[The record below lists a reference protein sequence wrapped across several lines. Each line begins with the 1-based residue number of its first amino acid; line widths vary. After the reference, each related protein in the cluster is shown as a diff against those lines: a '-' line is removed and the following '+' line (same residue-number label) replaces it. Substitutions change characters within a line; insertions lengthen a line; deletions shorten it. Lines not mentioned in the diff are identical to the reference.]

1 LRRPGGA
8 VDSSLKVPE
17 ADAELNACGIKCPE
31 PLMLIRRELR
41 KLPDGAKLKVT
52 GDDPSVTWDVPA
64 LCRNMG
70 HQLVYKDTSKA
81 PYTFIIEKHRPDRGP
96 QAGEQPQTH

>member
-1 LRRPGGA
+1 MRRPGGA

-41 KLPDGAKLKVT
+41 KPPDGAKLKVT
-52 GDDPSVTWDVPA
+52 GDDPSVTWDV
-64 LCRNMG
+64 LG
-70 HQLVYKDTSKA
+70 HQLVYKGTAKA

-96 QAGEQPQTH
+96 QAGDQPQPH